1 MYLKFYT
8 TITITI
14 TLKYVIITI
23 TIIITYYY
31 CPMSELHKIIVA
43 LGTTDHCLISYYMT
57 SYTHNATHATA

>member
-31 CPMSELHKIIVA
+31 CPMSELHKIIG
-43 LGTTDHCLISYYMT
+43 L
-57 SYTHNATHATA
+57 AT